1 MKGDF
6 RAWILRA
13 GAAGFTAGCRSL
25 LQDVPRLGDLVEAR
39 SNFSLFGL
47 IYDVTI
53 QDDPVVRQL
62 VLADVLEPELILD
75 QRENRLVPI
84 ELHVLSVGYRLS
96 DNGEIVQGLPPQ
108 PPASLDALRVCD
120 EAELRAFTG
129 SLAYLQRVLNTS
141 QVQADELLAVHLA
154 RAAAARAPEARYQ
167 FLLGAGRELARL
179 LSSDLVRL
187 ECLLKRIR
195 PREVPA

>member
-1 MKGDF
+1 MNGDF

-13 GAAGFTAGCRSL
+13 GAASFTAGCRTL
-25 LQDVPRLGDLVEAR
+25 LRDVPYFGDLVEAR
-39 SNFSLFGL
+39 SSFSLFGL

-108 PPASLDALRVCD
+108 PPASLDTLRVCN

-129 SLAYLQRVLNTS
+129 SLAYLQQVLRTP
-141 QVQADELLAVHLA
+141 QVPADELLAAHLV
-154 RAAAARAPEARYQ
+154 RAAAAYAPEARYQ

>member
-1 MKGDF
+1 MNGDF

-13 GAAGFTAGCRSL
+13 GAAGFTAGCRTL
-25 LQDVPRLGDLVEAR
+25 LQNVPRFGDLVEAR
-39 SNFSLFGL
+39 SSFSLFGL

-84 ELHVLSVGYRLS
+84 ELHVLSVGYRFG
-96 DNGEIVQGLPPQ
+96 DEIVQGLPPQ
-108 PPASLDALRVCD
+108 PPASLDALRVCA

-129 SLAYLQRVLNTS
+129 SLAYLQWVLRTS
-141 QVQADELLAVHLA
+141 QVPADELLAAHLV
-154 RAAAARAPEARYQ
+154 RAAAAHAPEARYQ

-179 LSSDLVRL
+179 LGSDLVRL
-187 ECLLKRIR
+187 ERLLKRVR